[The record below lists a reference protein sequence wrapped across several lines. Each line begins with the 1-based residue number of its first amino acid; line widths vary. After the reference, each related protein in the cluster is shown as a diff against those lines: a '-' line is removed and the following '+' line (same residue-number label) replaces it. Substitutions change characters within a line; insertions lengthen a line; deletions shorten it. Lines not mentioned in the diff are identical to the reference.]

1 MFTIA
6 YVKHMN
12 DTYDKHMCSFYIL
25 NMCLTYVDIFPL
37 NYYKTEYFEAFASV
51 FSFQM

>member
-12 DTYDKHMCSFYIL
+12 DTYGKHMCSFYIL
-25 NMCLTYVDIFPL
+25 NMCLTYV
-37 NYYKTEYFEAFASV
+37 NYYKTEYFEAFASL

>member
-25 NMCLTYVDIFPL
+25 NYVDIFPL

-51 FSFQM
+51 FTFQM